1 MATYYTENK
10 TRQLKKAMVAALQ
23 STLGIVSPALL
34 KAKIS
39 RTTHYSWLKADEE
52 YKAQCQETAEAAL
65 DFAECSLHHQIDEH
79 QTAATIFY
87 LKTKGKARGYIEKQE
102 YDLSSSDGSLSP
114 QPTVIELVAKDDN
127 NDNEDEGTD

>member
-34 KAKIS
+34 KSKIS
-39 RTTHYSWLKADEE
+39 RTTHYKWLKEDDD
-52 YKAQCQETAEAAL
+52 YKAQCLETAEQAL
-65 DFAECSLHHQIDEH
+65 DFAESSLHHQIEEH

-87 LKTKGKARGYIEKQE
+87 LKTKGKGRGYIEKQE
-102 YDLSSSDGSLSP
+102 YDLSSSDGTLTP
-114 QPTVIELVAKDDN
+114 QPTVIELVAKDDS
-127 NDNEDEGTD
+127 NDESGD

>member
-39 RTTHYSWLKADEE
+39 RTTHYSWLKEDED
-52 YKAQCQETAEAAL
+52 YNQQCQETAEQAL
-65 DFAECSLHHQIDEH
+65 DFAESSLHKQIESH
-79 QTAATIFY
+79 HPAATIFY
-87 LKTKGKARGYIEKQE
+87 LKTKGKGRGFVEKQE
-102 YDLSSSDGSLSP
+102 YDLSSSDGSLTP
-114 QPTVIELVAKDDN
+114 QPTVIELVAKDDKDEE
-127 NDNEDEGTD
+127 DNESGD